1 MSHELRTPIN
11 VILGYTSLMRERIY
25 GDLTQQQDEALA
37 KTYTPASTCST

>member
-25 GDLTQQQDEALA
+25 GELT
-37 KTYTPASTCST
+37 TSRTRR